1 MRDSF
6 IICSFLYLDQSKI
19 ENLKILVT
27 GLAIK
32 IEMTSALLAQSIQ
45 NRIECKAAL
54 KLGGS
59 LKVAPLKTQFLRAR
73 TLYGTD

>member
-59 LKVAPLKTQFLRAR
+59 
-73 TLYGTD
+73 